1 MRNRRNHDK
10 SGNNHHQ
17 RSARDKGPGVS
28 PAPGGQRPPRGP
40 GGGGKPGQRGHQK
53 GASGNK
59 PVIKSANAPS
69 TLTEIPLRLP
79 KGGKAAEVPTQ
90 RPKLPPRRYG
100 VVFFDTLAAAKADL
114 ASLQD
119 MARGVDQLNIV
130 IRAEASMDDLELS
143 AVGKVFAGAAWAL
156 IHDRRVTEGW
166 YNEPH

>member
-1 MRNRRNHDK
+1 
-10 SGNNHHQ
+10 
-17 RSARDKGPGVS
+17 
-28 PAPGGQRPPRGP
+28 
-40 GGGGKPGQRGHQK
+40 
-53 GASGNK
+53 
-59 PVIKSANAPS
+59 
-69 TLTEIPLRLP
+69 
-79 KGGKAAEVPTQ
+79 
-90 RPKLPPRRYG
+90 
-100 VVFFDTLAAAKADL
+100 VFFDTLAAAKADL